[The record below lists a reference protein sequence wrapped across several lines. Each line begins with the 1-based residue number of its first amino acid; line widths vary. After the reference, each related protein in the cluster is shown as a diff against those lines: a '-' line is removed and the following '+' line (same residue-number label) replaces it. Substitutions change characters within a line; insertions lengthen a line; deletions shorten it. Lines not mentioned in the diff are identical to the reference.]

1 MSLRMFPHLRQFGAA
16 CVLALALSSTAS
28 AQQDEEKTP
37 LGKKMSA
44 MNTAFK
50 AVGRQVEDPSKNA
63 NTLEQLA
70 IIETNAKAALAF
82 EPEKKAK
89 VPTPD
94 QAKFVAGYQAGMK
107 EFLVTVDKMRAALKA
122 GKNAEAAAIYDAM
135 KGQQRDGH
143 KEYRIKKA
151 GAPPAEI

>member
-1 MSLRMFPHLRQFGAA
+1 MHLRFRLFGAA
-16 CVLALALSSTAS
+16 CVLALTLSNTAH

-44 MNTAFK
+44 MNAAFK
-50 AVGRQVEDPSKNA
+50 AVGRQIDDAAKNA

-70 IIETNAKAALAF
+70 IIETNAKAALTL

-89 VPTPD
+89 VPAAE

-107 EFLVTVDKMRAALKA
+107 ELIAAVEQLRTSIKA
-122 GKNAEAAAIYDAM
+122 GKNAEAVAAYDEI
-135 KGQQRDGH
+135 KGLQREAH

-151 GAPPAEI
+151 GAPPGGN

>member
-1 MSLRMFPHLRQFGAA
+1 MHLRLRQIGAA
-16 CVLALALSSTAS
+16 CVFALAMARTAH
-28 AQQDEEKTP
+28 AQANEDKTP

-50 AVGRQVEDPSKNA
+50 AVGRQLDDASKNA

-70 IIETNAKAALAF
+70 IMEASAKASLTM

-89 VPTPD
+89 VPAGD
-94 QAKFVAGYQAGMK
+94 QAKFTVGYQAGMK
-107 EFLVTVDKMRAALKA
+107 EFIATVQKMQVAIKA
-122 GKNAEAAAIYDAM
+122 GKNADAVAIYDEM
-135 KGQQRDGH
+135 KGQQREGH

-151 GAPPAEI
+151 GAPPGGN

>member
-1 MSLRMFPHLRQFGAA
+1 MHFRIRQFGAA
-16 CVLALALSSTAS
+16 CVLALAMSSVAH

-50 AVGRQVEDPSKNA
+50 AVGRQLDDASKNA

-70 IIETNAKAALAF
+70 VIETNAKAALAL

-89 VPTPD
+89 VPAAE
-94 QAKFVAGYQAGMK
+94 QAKFMSGYQAGMK
-107 EFLVTVDKMRAALKA
+107 ELIATVQKLQASIKA
-122 GKNAEAAAIYDAM
+122 GKNTDAVAIYDEM
-135 KGQQRDGH
+135 KNQQRDGH
-143 KEYRIKKA
+143 KEYRIKKT
-151 GAPPAEI
+151 GTPPGGN

>member
-1 MSLRMFPHLRQFGAA
+1 MHLRLRQFGAA
-16 CVLALALSSTAS
+16 CVLALAISSVAH

-50 AVGRQVEDPSKNA
+50 AVGRQIEDPAQNA

-70 IIETNAKAALAF
+70 IIETNAKAALTL
-82 EPEKKAK
+82 EPAKQSK
-89 VPTPD
+89 VPAAD
-94 QAKFVAGYQAGMK
+94 QAKFQAGYQKGMK
-107 EFLVTVDKMRAALKA
+107 DLIATVQKLQASIKA
-122 GKNAEAAAIYDAM
+122 GKNAEAVATYDEM
-135 KGQQRDGH
+135 KGMQREGH

-151 GAPPAEI
+151 GAPGGN

>member
-1 MSLRMFPHLRQFGAA
+1 MHLRLRQFGAA
-16 CVLALALSSTAS
+16 CVLALSMVSTAS
-28 AQQDEEKTP
+28 AQQDEDKTP

-50 AVGRQVEDPSKNA
+50 AVGRQIDDASKNA

-70 IIETNAKAALAF
+70 IMETNAKAALTL

-89 VPTPD
+89 VPAGD
-94 QAKFVAGYQAGMK
+94 QAKFTAGYQAGMK
-107 EFLVTVDKMRAALKA
+107 EFIATVQKLQAAIKA
-122 GKNAEAAAIYDAM
+122 GKNADAVAMYDDL
-135 KGQQRDGH
+135 KGQQREGH

-151 GAPPAEI
+151 GAPPGGN

>member
-1 MSLRMFPHLRQFGAA
+1 MYLQFRQFGAA
-16 CVLALALSSTAS
+16 CVLALALSSTVH

-44 MNTAFK
+44 MNAAFK
-50 AVGRQVEDPSKNA
+50 AVGRQVEDPAKNA

-70 IIETNAKAALAF
+70 IIETNAKAALTL

-89 VPTPD
+89 VPAAE
-94 QAKFVAGYQAGMK
+94 QAKFQAGYQAGMK
-107 EFLVTVDKMRAALKA
+107 EFLATVDKMRAALKA
-122 GKNAEAAAIYDAM
+122 GNNAEAAAVYDAM
-135 KGQQRDGH
+135 KGQQREGH

-151 GAPPAEI
+151 GAPPVTP

>member
-1 MSLRMFPHLRQFGAA
+1 MHFRIRQFGAA
-16 CVLALALSSTAS
+16 CVLALAMSSVAH

-50 AVGRQVEDPSKNA
+50 AVGRQLDDASKNA

-70 IIETNAKAALAF
+70 VIETNAKAALAL

-89 VPTPD
+89 VPAAE
-94 QAKFVAGYQAGMK
+94 QAKFMSGYQAGMK
-107 EFLVTVDKMRAALKA
+107 ELIATVHKLQASIKA
-122 GKNAEAAAIYDAM
+122 GKNTDAVAIYDEM
-135 KGQQRDGH
+135 KNQQRDGH
-143 KEYRIKKA
+143 KEYRIKKT
-151 GAPPAEI
+151 GTPPGGN